1 MAIIKAKPTSAGRRH
16 VIQIK
21 SFDLWKGGPFAPL
34 VVEKRKTGGRDNYGH
49 ISTRHIGGGHKQRY
63 RLIDFKRQKD
73 GIEARVERLEYDP
86 NRSAHIALVLYTDGE
101 RRYILAPKG
110 LKVGDKIMS
119 MIRFAKDCVD
129 DRKYQ
134 EANEIYDWLWEMS
147 VSADSEYS
155 DPVDLEMMDEND
167 LIHKAA
173 AGIAAYVGFTDT
185 KEEKNLMEFE
195 REILE
200 ESREHKVREFWNYFQ
215 RWKRYFPMDENE
227 KKRYL
232 SWAEKIVYGR
242 ADAIISGQ
250 HRNHYGQVA
259 ILLAMV
265 GEIKEGMGDIG
276 ARRIIFADYKR
287 KFPRHSSFQ
296 REMKEYFNEV

>member
-1 MAIIKAKPTSAGRRH
+1 MLDVDLKALSREELQGIIWK
-16 VIQIK
+16 IQEFL
-21 SFDLWKGGPFAPL
+21 SEEQ
-34 VVEKRKTGGRDNYGH
+34 EKRLQEIVQEYHHSDEKSRPQLMQERMSQELVDEKMRQ
-49 ISTRHIGGGHKQRY
+49 IEKWKQQ
-63 RLIDFKRQKD
+63 ID
-73 GIEARVERLEYDP
+73 
-86 NRSAHIALVLYTDGE
+86 DGE
-101 RRYILAPKG
+101 LYLDTEEYEDYSSGYWDADWVTDYYDNHG
-110 LKVGDKIMS
+110 VGDKIMS

-129 DRKYQ
+129 DRKYR
-134 EANEIYDWLWEMS
+134 EANEIYEWLWEMS
-147 VSADSEYS
+147 VSTDSEYS

-200 ESREHKVREFWNYFQ
+200 ESREHKVSEFWNYFQ

-232 SWAEKIVYGR
+232 AWAEKIVYGR
-242 ADAIISGQ
+242 ADAIVSGQ

-265 GEIKEGMGDIG
+265 GEIKESMGDIG
-276 ARRIIFADYKR
+276 ARRIIFAEYQR

-296 REMKEYFNEV
+296 REMKHYFNEV